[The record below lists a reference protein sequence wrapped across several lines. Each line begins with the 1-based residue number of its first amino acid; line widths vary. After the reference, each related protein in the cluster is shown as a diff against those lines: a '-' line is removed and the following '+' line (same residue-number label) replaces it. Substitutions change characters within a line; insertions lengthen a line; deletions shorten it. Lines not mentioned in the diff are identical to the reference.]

1 MGDVMKV
8 SVQEI
13 PKNEAEE
20 IMIRCHEINEEVLSL
35 LHRLKLSQ
43 EKLAVTRQDEIHKIA
58 LQDVFYF
65 ETVDN
70 KSFLYCE
77 SQVYETKLKLYEFE
91 DMTQGSKFFRA
102 SKSTIIN
109 AMKIS
114 YVKPSISG
122 RFEVCM
128 ENGEKL
134 SVSRQYVAE
143 LKKKIGI

>member
-77 SQVYETKLKLYEFE
+77 SQFYETKLKLYEFE
-91 DMTQGSKFFRA
+91 DLTQGSKFFRA

-134 SVSRQYVAE
+134 LVSRQYVAE

>member
-1 MGDVMKV
+1 MKV

-13 PKNEAEE
+13 PKSEEEE
-20 IMIRCHEINEEVLSL
+20 IMIRCHEINEEILSL

-134 SVSRQYVAE
+134 LVSRQYVAE

>member
-1 MGDVMKV
+1 MKV
-8 SVQEI
+8 SVLEI
-13 PKNEAEE
+13 PKNEEEE

-43 EKLAVTRQDEIHKIA
+43 EKLVVTRQGEIHKIA

-91 DMTQGSKFFRA
+91 DLIQGSKFFRA
-102 SKSTIIN
+102 FKSTVIN

>member
-1 MGDVMKV
+1 MKV

-13 PKNEAEE
+13 PKSEEEE

-134 SVSRQYVAE
+134 LVSRQYVAE

>member
-1 MGDVMKV
+1 MKV

-13 PKNEAEE
+13 PKNEEEE

-91 DMTQGSKFFRA
+91 DITQGSKFFRA
-102 SKSTIIN
+102 SKSTVIN